1 VHAPSF
7 GSAPSGQQEETVPP
21 TARHAKD
28 ACNERSAAST
38 DAPPATMMGATRKRM
53 IEENSLRN
61 MIDDNQA
68 SICEITLRG
77 VCIHINIQ
85 EEFSFLKL

>member
-1 VHAPSF
+1 
-7 GSAPSGQQEETVPP
+7 
-21 TARHAKD
+21 
-28 ACNERSAAST
+28 
-38 DAPPATMMGATRKRM
+38 MMGATRKRM

-85 EEFSFLKL
+85 EEFSFLKLSPIVKIMRTPCYRRNAPAICK